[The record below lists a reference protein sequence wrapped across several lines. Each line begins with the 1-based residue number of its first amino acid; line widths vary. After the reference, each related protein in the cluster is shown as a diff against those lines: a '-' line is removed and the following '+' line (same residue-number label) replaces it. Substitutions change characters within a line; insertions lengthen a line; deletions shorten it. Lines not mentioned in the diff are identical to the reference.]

1 MNLFTTTVQVIPAED
16 NVVQTT
22 PWYFTS
28 GFLYTQ
34 ILSILIGVVFLF
46 IAFYILRP
54 REKEQRRIQDQ
65 FLFYLILGIFFICC
79 PFLLEYF
86 GY

>member
-1 MNLFTTTVQVIPAED
+1 MNLFTAAVQVNPIEE
-16 NVVQTT
+16 NIVQTT
-22 PWYFTS
+22 PGYFTPV
-28 GFLYTQ
+28 FLYAQ

-86 GY
+86 G